1 MVINNMIKVLY
12 VGDFIKANG
21 PSNVDIS
28 IRNTCEHLN
37 FTDVKFIQSNETLS
51 INTLRLFFKTDIV
64 HVSGISFLG
73 VLLVL
78 LSKVFFKRTS
88 LTTHGLLKL
97 ESQYREV
104 SKKRILF
111 ENLLIRLV
119 DRIFPVS
126 PLLAKEFGSHK
137 VTVIP
142 NGIERK
148 KVSYIEKDRKLITL
162 IGGGRKEKR
171 HLDVCKVVAKINAA
185 HDLGIKVSIYG
196 EKGTDSEALNKFDF
210 VQDFGFCPKEDI
222 EHSLNRSNIFIQYT
236 VFESFSLAIA
246 EAINHGCKIIAS
258 DKVGINDYIISSPCY
273 RVVNSQE
280 KLEQSILDMT
290 MNDYEYKIDE
300 HLLSWTQVTQEYYN
314 NWNNL

>member
-1 MVINNMIKVLY
+1 MKILY

-21 PSNVDIS
+21 PSNVDIA
-28 IRNTCEHLN
+28 IRNSCGHLN

-64 HVSGISFLG
+64 HVSGVSFLG

-88 LTTHGLLKL
+88 FTAHGLLKL

-111 ENLLIRLV
+111 ESLLIRLV

-126 PLLAKEFGSHK
+126 PLLAKEFGSYK
-137 VTVIP
+137 VIAIP
-142 NGIERK
+142 NGVERK
-148 KVSYIEKDRKLITL
+148 EINYIEKDSKLITL

-185 HDLGIKVSIYG
+185 HDLGIKISIYG
-196 EKGTDSEALNKFDF
+196 EKGTDSEAINTFDF
-210 VQDFGFCPKEDI
+210 VQDFGFRSKNEV
-222 EHSLNRSNIFIQYT
+222 EESLKKSKIFIQYSSY
-236 VFESFSLAIA
+236 EPFSLAVA
-246 EAINHGCKIIAS
+246 EAVNYRCNIITS
-258 DKVGINDYIISSPCY
+258 DKVGINDYINSSPCY
-273 RVVNSQE
+273 RTVSNSEQLE
-280 KLEQSILDMT
+280 KAIIDMI
-290 MNDYEYKIDE
+290 NYDKKYHIEE
-300 HLLSWTQVTQEYYN
+300 HMLSWIQVTQEYYN